1 MTTPI
6 DVLITLPFP
15 EELLREL
22 EEISPRLN
30 ITVYKAN
37 KPEEV
42 PVEAWGKTEIL
53 YTSNVLPAPEQAP
66 KLRWVQFHWAGLESV
81 LDKPILQQPEVTA
94 TSLSGAAA
102 PQVAEF
108 VLAMILALGHRLAD
122 MMSHQQKASWPK
134 DRWKRFSPLELRGS
148 TVGIVGY
155 GSIGRELARLLQ
167 PFGVTVLATKRDAM
181 RPQDDGYLPE
191 GLGDPGGDLVH
202 RLYPPQALRSMLK
215 ECDFVVVAVP
225 LSKDTK
231 GLISQEEL
239 SAMQP
244 SAFLVDVSRGGI
256 VDQDALAAA
265 LREHRIAGAALDVFP
280 EEPLP
285 ADHPLWKFSN
295 VIITPHIAG
304 ISPHYDQRAIDL
316 FAENLRRYLDGRPLL
331 NLVDM
336 SRGY

>member
-6 DVLITLPFP
+6 EVLITLPFP
-15 EELLREL
+15 EELIQEL
-22 EEISPRLN
+22 QEVSPRLKF
-30 ITVYKAN
+30 TALKAS

-42 PVEAWGKTEIL
+42 PAEAWGRTEIL

-81 LDKPILQQPEVTA
+81 LDKPILQQPEVTV

-102 PQVAEF
+102 PQVAEY
-108 VLAMILALGHRLAD
+108 VLAMILALGHRLPD
-122 MMSHQQKASWPK
+122 MMDHQRKSSWPK

-167 PFGVTVLATKRDAM
+167 PLEVAVLATKRDAM
-181 RPQDDGYLPE
+181 RPQDDGYMPE

-225 LSKDTK
+225 LSKDTQR
-231 GLISQEEL
+231 LIGEEEL
-239 SAMQP
+239 SVMQL

-256 VDQDALAAA
+256 VDQEALTAA

-285 ADHPLWKFSN
+285 ADHPLWKFPN

-304 ISPHYDQRAIDL
+304 ISPHYDQRAVNL

-331 NLVDM
+331 NRVDL

>member
-6 DVLITLPFP
+6 EVLITLPFP
-15 EELLREL
+15 EELVQEL
-22 EEISPRLN
+22 QEVSPRLK
-30 ITVYKAN
+30 ITVLKAS

-42 PVEAWGKTEIL
+42 PAEAWGRTEIL

-66 KLRWVQFHWAGLESV
+66 KLRWIQFHWAGLESV
-81 LDKPILQQPEVTA
+81 LDKPILRHPDVTA

-102 PQVAEF
+102 PQVAEY
-108 VLAMILALGHRLAD
+108 VLAMILALGHRLPD
-122 MMSHQQKASWPK
+122 MMDHQRKSSWPK

-148 TVGIVGY
+148 TVGVVGY

-167 PFGVTVLATKRDAM
+167 PLEVIVLATKRDAKQ
-181 RPQDDGYLPE
+181 PQDDGYMPE

-225 LSKDTK
+225 LSKDTQR
-231 GLISQEEL
+231 LIGEEEL
-239 SAMQP
+239 SAMKP

-256 VDQDALAAA
+256 VDQDALTAA

-285 ADHPLWKFSN
+285 ADHPLWKFPN

-304 ISPHYDQRAIDL
+304 ISPHYDQRAVNL
-316 FAENLRRYLDGRPLL
+316 FAENLRRYLNGRPLL
-331 NLVDM
+331 NRVDL